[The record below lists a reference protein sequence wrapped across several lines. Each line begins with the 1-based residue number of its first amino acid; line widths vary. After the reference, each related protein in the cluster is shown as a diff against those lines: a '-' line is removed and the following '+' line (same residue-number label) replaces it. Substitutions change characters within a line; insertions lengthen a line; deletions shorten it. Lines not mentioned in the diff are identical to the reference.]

1 MKEYPH
7 NSLFVFRSYIVSS
20 IGQFHNY
27 NKTKQVKIIIE
38 KEKLEKTD
46 LLFAPIDKRFYLN
59 KEENAE
65 INKENLDVILEY
77 KNEKYRKRYMRMM
90 AYLKEL
96 DYIFEPNENEILE
109 KTYNNYCTDEYKEED
124 DYDYDDELYIK
135 K

>member
-1 MKEYPH
+1 
-7 NSLFVFRSYIVSS
+7 VSS